1 MYIRFVVAGDCDN
14 PWRATGVITE
24 ARVLRDQGKL
34 ESYEVDVVEAAFEWF
49 NQHLPCPPFSENRE
63 SGAWTKDAVAWFIPE
78 AKEAI
83 ARMWDLIAI
92 LKEHGVPVQIF
103 RSQQSGEIVY
113 RDQYQVVA
121 ETPWHA

>member
-1 MYIRFVVAGDCDN
+1 MYIRFVVAGDSDN

-24 ARVLRDQGKL
+24 ARILRDKGKL

-49 NQHLPCPPFSENRE
+49 NLHLPCPPFRENHE
-63 SGAWTKDAVAWFIPE
+63 SGAWTKDAVAWFLPE

-83 ARMWDLIAI
+83 ASMWDLVAI
-92 LKEHGVPVQIF
+92 LKEYGVPVQIF
-103 RSQQSGEIVY
+103 RSQHCGEIVY
-113 RDQYQVVA
+113 RDNYQVVA